1 MDPVKPHYQ
10 RGSERDRWVVDGTQG
25 EDRID
30 LVGNEIIGILIALA
44 LQYTMYIILV

>member
-10 RGSERDRWVVDGTQG
+10 RGLERDRGLVDGTQG

-30 LVGNEIIGILIALA
+30 LVGNKITGVLIALA
-44 LQYTMYIILV
+44 LGHTMYIILV